1 MFQDKRRQFS
11 IQKRNS
17 IEYFSSDV
25 RKWFDR
31 PMKNFLTQQ
40 ELDVNGLSAE
50 IIEQPFF
57 DDISPRN
64 VTTVVDDTVVLKC
77 RVKNKGNRTQD

>member
-1 MFQDKRRQFS
+1 MLKVKLIKFYFLFS
-11 IQKRNS
+11 A
-17 IEYFSSDV
+17 
-25 RKWFDR
+25 
-31 PMKNFLTQQ
+31 
-40 ELDVNGLSAE
+40 AE

-77 RVKNKGNRTQD
+77 RVKNKGNRTVSKLINILYLYADIKGTKFNS

>member
-1 MFQDKRRQFS
+1 MHF
-11 IQKRNS
+11 
-17 IEYFSSDV
+17 V
-25 RKWFDR
+25 
-31 PMKNFLTQQ
+31 PLKNFIL
-40 ELDVNGLSAE
+40 LSAAE

-77 RVKNKGNRTQD
+77 RVKNKGNRTVSTLINISNSCVTDYYNIKFNQLNFK